1 MRMGYDRNGSIS
13 DRERNLSYSSKG
25 TYGTSGF
32 MTPAEMHQVLT
43 LVDNVKHTKGQILGR
58 MGNRAICLPEN
69 TRMNR
74 NVAVYGASGSM
85 KSRAYVR
92 NAAFQCV
99 ARGESII
106 CTDPKSEL
114 YEDLAVYL
122 ENNGYTVKAF

>member
-1 MRMGYDRNGSIS
+1 
-13 DRERNLSYSSKG
+13 
-25 TYGTSGF
+25 
-32 MTPAEMHQVLT
+32 
-43 LVDNVKHTKGQILGR
+43 
-58 MGNRAICLPEN
+58 
-69 TRMNR
+69 MNR

-122 ENNGYTVKAF
+122 ENNGYTVKFLIW